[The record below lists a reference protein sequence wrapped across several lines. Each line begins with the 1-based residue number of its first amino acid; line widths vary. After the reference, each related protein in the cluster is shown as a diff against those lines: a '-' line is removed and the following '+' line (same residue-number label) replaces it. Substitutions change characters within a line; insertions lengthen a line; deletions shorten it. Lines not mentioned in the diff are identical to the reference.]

1 MTPRRS
7 RKFWFSLALAVSL
20 SACAAPGQ
28 RVSAEA
34 EPVAQSAVP
43 LQRLIEAG
51 NSVLEKEL
59 YKEALQFF
67 AQALQ
72 QDPASAEA
80 KLGVAEA
87 YLGSGSTSAAFEA
100 FSMLADQGT
109 SRASVLQGKGI
120 SLLQMG
126 KRDEALPILVTAVR
140 EDPSLWRA
148 WNALG
153 RGHDLKRQW
162 DEASR
167 AYEAALK
174 TRPGAHIVL
183 NNWGM
188 SLLAQSR
195 FVDAEAKFSAALAAR
210 PDSDVTRNNLRFAFA
225 LQGKYRDAFTDAT
238 RQDMAVVLNNVGYAA
253 LLRGDRDRAKT
264 YFVRA
269 MEQSPHF
276 FSVAHEN
283 LRKAEGPSES
293 IE

>member
-1 MTPRRS
+1 MI
-7 RKFWFSLALAVSL
+7 SLA
-20 SACAAPGQ
+20 ACAGPGP

-34 EPVAQSAVP
+34 VPAAQNSVP
-43 LQRLIEAG
+43 PQRLIEAG
-51 NSVLEKEL
+51 KSVLEKEL

-72 QDPASAEA
+72 QDPANAEA

-87 YLGSGSTSAAFEA
+87 YLGSGSTGAALEA
-100 FSMLADQGT
+100 FSVLVDHETVRTPA
-109 SRASVLQGKGI
+109 LQGKGI

-126 KRDEALPILVTAVR
+126 KRDEAVPILVAAVR

-153 RGHDLKRQW
+153 RGYDLKRQW

-174 TRPGAHIVL
+174 ARPMAHIVL

-195 FVDAEAKFSAALAAR
+195 YGDAEAKFSAALAAR

-238 RQDMAVVLNNVGYAA
+238 RQDMAVALNNVGYAA